1 MPSPSHRLHPAALM
15 IGLLALPLGCGP
27 TEAPQTIEGKA
38 PADYR
43 EDIEK
48 QASRPLG
55 PPPAKGKAAPG
66 DTNSKS
72 QSR

>member
-1 MPSPSHRLHPAALM
+1 MSCPSLRLPAAALM
-15 IGLLALPLGCGP
+15 FGLFSLPLGCGP
-27 TEAPQTIEGKA
+27 AETPQTIEGKA

-66 DTNSKS
+66 NSNSKA